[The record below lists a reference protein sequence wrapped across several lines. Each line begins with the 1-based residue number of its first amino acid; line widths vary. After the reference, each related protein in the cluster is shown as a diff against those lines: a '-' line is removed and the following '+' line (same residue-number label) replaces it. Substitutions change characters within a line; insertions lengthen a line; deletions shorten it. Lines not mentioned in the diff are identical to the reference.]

1 MTEAIALPARGVRLW
16 TALRPNN
23 RLSWVLVAVA
33 LAGLLYLST
42 FQTHINGSDHPF
54 TTDVGEIQNALPR
67 WGIIH
72 HSSYPLYSATG
83 SLFVTVLRLVGV
95 PPAAGASLL
104 SLVWG
109 LITIALL
116 VVFTMELGVAGP
128 WAALGALA
136 TAVSVS
142 VWMDSSLAEL
152 HTMTTALTMATLLFA
167 LRFGRSGARGDLLWL
182 VFFFSQGIFHQR
194 SVILIAPPVLLFV
207 WPHLLTPFRMGWR
220 TLLLVVGVALLAPL
234 TYLYL
239 PLRVW
244 TGADWVF
251 GSPGTWDGFWKLFFD
266 NRAARVFE
274 LGDDWGPRLRTARDI
289 LNDDLWLPLLAVGLA
304 GLWFVPA
311 KTAISKSVGS
321 GPVING
327 QSSVVERREFFGRWT
342 AIRISLALTT
352 VWALNLFLTLLIW
365 EDRVGDAQLA
375 AKLPVLLMAGVG
387 LGLLLE
393 WLWRRRPVV
402 GGAAAVMLAL
412 LLLYWVWASRP
423 FVLSIT
429 RDNSRQAIVETVG
442 RVRPGPD
449 GRPITVQI
457 PWGTDYWALTY
468 EQMYGGR
475 LPGLNLVDHNARPQ
489 DILARGDRLVVP
501 DQTLHV
507 FPLGYYEERLG
518 PLYLGLAAPGVIEID
533 DTPLYDETV
542 SAADPAIDPVDFDLE
557 NGARIR
563 GTTAEWVGD
572 DTILLTVYWQ
582 AERVIEAD
590 YSTAVHLVAHD
601 PPTGP
606 ADVLNQADR
615 ANPVD
620 GWYPTTHWR
629 PGEMVRDSYLL
640 VAPEGSSPTAI
651 RIAMYRSDP
660 TAGFVN
666 TPWLSVPIPER

>member
-1 MTEAIALPARGVRLW
+1 MTEAIALRARGAHLW
-16 TALRPNN
+16 ATLRPNN
-23 RLSWVLVAVA
+23 RLPWILVAVA

-83 SLFVTVLRLVGV
+83 SLFVTVLRLAGV

-109 LITIALL
+109 LITVALL

-136 TAVSVS
+136 AAVSVS

-194 SVILIAPPVLLFV
+194 SVLLVAPAVLLLV
-207 WPHLLTPFRMGWR
+207 WPHLLTPFRMGR
-220 TLLLVVGVALLAPL
+220 RMLLPVVGVALLAPL

-251 GSPGTWDGFWKLFFD
+251 GSPGTWDGFWALFFF
-266 NRAARVFE
+266 NNAELVVRLEPSVAGWLARGQTVAGV
-274 LGDDWGPRLRTARDI
+274 LQDDM
-289 LNDDLWLPLLAVGLA
+289 WLPLLAVGLS
-304 GLWFVPA
+304 GLWFSRPPINDNRQPQV
-311 KTAISKSVGS
+311 TAS
-321 GPVING
+321 G
-327 QSSVVERREFFGRWT
+327 GRWSSLY
-342 AIRISLALTT
+342 IGLALTI
-352 VWALNLFLTLLIW
+352 VWGFNLLLTLLIW
-365 EDRVGDAQLA
+365 EDRVSDALLA

-387 LGLLLE
+387 LGLLLD
-393 WLWRRRPVV
+393 WLWRRRPAT
-402 GGAAAVMLAL
+402 GAAAAAALAFL
-412 LLLYWVWASRP
+412 LVWWVWANRP
-423 FVLSIT
+423 FVLSVT
-429 RDNSRQAIVETVG
+429 RDNSRQAIVETVE

-449 GRPITVQI
+449 GRPITVQT

-468 EQMYGGR
+468 EQVYGGR

-518 PLYLGLAAPGVIEID
+518 PLYLGSAAPGVIEID
-533 DTPLYDETV
+533 DAPLYDETAL
-542 SAADPAIDPVDFDLE
+542 AADPAIVPVNFDLE
-557 NGARIR
+557 NGARVR
-563 GTTAEWVGD
+563 GTAAEWVGND
-572 DTILLTVYWQ
+572 AILLTVYWQ
-582 AERVIEAD
+582 ADRVIEAD
-590 YSTAVHLVAHD
+590 YSTAIHLVAHD

-615 ANPVD
+615 AHPVD
-620 GWYPTTHWR
+620 GWYPTTQRR
-629 PGEMVRDSYLL
+629 PGEIVRDSYLL
-640 VAPEGSSPTAI
+640 AVPEGGSPAAI
-651 RIAMYRSDP
+651 RIAMYRNDP
-660 TAGFVN
+660 VAGFVN
-666 TPWLSVPIPER
+666 TPWLSMPIPEH